1 MADWDFTFDLVV
13 VGSGG
18 AGLTAA
24 IVARDRGLSAV
35 VLEKTEVFGGSTALS
50 GGGLWIPNNALMRRE
65 GVPDSYD
72 EALAY
77 M

>member
-35 VLEKTEVFGGSTALS
+35 VLEKRGVR
-50 GGGLWIPNNALMRRE
+50 WIHRAVGRRF
-65 GVPDSYD
+65 VDSQ
-72 EALAY
+72 
-77 M
+77 